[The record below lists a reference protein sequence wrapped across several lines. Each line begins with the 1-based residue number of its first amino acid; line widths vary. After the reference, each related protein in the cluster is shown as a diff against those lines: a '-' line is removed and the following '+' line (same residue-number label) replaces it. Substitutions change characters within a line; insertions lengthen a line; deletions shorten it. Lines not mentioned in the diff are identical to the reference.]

1 MRGQVSD
8 LPMRATRFCPRF
20 MPPRSLTGWSPLCP
34 SSFFRGLVIAALVL
48 STRAADVS
56 PRMLLLD
63 GAQPSPTN
71 LIVVGERATI
81 LYSGDSA
88 HTWQSASLP
97 IGLTATLTGISFEP
111 DATHAWAV
119 GHDAIILA
127 TSDAGHSWQKSW
139 QSDNLTESF
148 LDVLAVN
155 ARHII
160 AIGAYGLYVETTD
173 AGATWH
179 RRKILAEDLHLN
191 HITRG
196 PTGTL
201 YLAGERGTLL
211 RSKDDGTSWQPIESP
226 YDGSFYG
233 ILPLAQTTLVAHG
246 LRGRLYRSDDDGRTW
261 HLISV
266 SERVLLASA
275 LKLKNDTVLFAG
287 QARAFFASHDQ
298 ARTVAA
304 QPVSFTS
311 AVATL
316 IELADGRILALGE
329 AGVTVFTIPTRSVQP

>member
-1 MRGQVSD
+1 
-8 LPMRATRFCPRF
+8 
-20 MPPRSLTGWSPLCP
+20 MPPRSLTGWSPIYR
-34 SSFFRGLVIAALVL
+34 SSFFYGLFLTALVL
-48 STRAADVS
+48 STRAAEVM
-56 PRMLLLD
+56 PRMLLLA
-63 GAQPSPTN
+63 GAQPNPTN

-81 LYSGDSA
+81 LYSADSA
-88 HTWQSASLP
+88 LTWQSACLP
-97 IGLTATLTGISFEP
+97 AGYTATLTGISFGP

-119 GHDAIILA
+119 GHDAIIMT
-127 TSDAGHSWQKSW
+127 TSDAGRTWKKSW

-173 AGATWH
+173 AGASWH

-191 HITRG
+191 RITRG

-211 RSKDDGTSWQPIESP
+211 RSKDSGTTWQPIESP

-233 ILPLAQTTLVAHG
+233 ILPLAQNTLVAHG
-246 LRGRLYRSDDDGRTW
+246 LRGRLYRSEDDGQTW
-261 HLISV
+261 DLISV

-304 QPVSFTS
+304 QTVPFTS
-311 AVATL
+311 AIATL

-329 AGVTVFTIPTRSVQP
+329 AGATVFTIPAQSPQP